1 MTLKQQ
7 LARNIKLLRQQ
18 GWTDYQ
24 IKAYVRGWRSL
35 DKVKQ

>member
-24 IKAYVRGWRSL
+24 IQAYVRGWNSL